1 MKYYLKLFGVFF
13 LCLII
18 WNMALLIASI
28 IGKTDLPTIETS
40 IIASL
45 IIILLTYFVINLS
58 KKHLIEK
65 NISPLLFSIYNT
77 IFVLFI
83 TLLVTIPNNTTN
95 LFFSNWFVY
104 LTFISTA
111 IGTYLGRQS
120 FLKKKTV

>member
-58 KKHLIEK
+58 KKYLIEN